1 MNVLIVGLGSI
12 ARKHI
17 AALRSLDPEV
27 QIYALR
33 STRFS
38 NSVDGVTDLFSMKE
52 VEEYSFDFA
61 IISNPTSEHQKTIQ
75 QMGVLNIPLFI
86 EKPLSHQ
93 LDVKE
98 TVAEIERK
106 NILTYV
112 ACNLRFLDAL
122 LFTKQYIAGSSL
134 RINEINVYCG
144 SYLPSWRGEGVDYT
158 MNYSAIPE
166 LGGGVHIDLIH
177 EIDYIYWLCG
187 TPSCTQRIFSSSSS
201 LGIKSYDYANYCLCY
216 DDYHVSIILN
226 YYRRDARRSLEIV
239 CEGETI
245 YVDLLENCVSI
256 DGEIAFRSSQRIAD
270 TYQLQLAYFL
280 DCLRVGK
287 PTFNTITDAYN
298 VLQICLES

>member
-1 MNVLIVGLGSI
+1 MRSMFIVALI
-12 ARKHI
+12 
-17 AALRSLDPEV
+17 
-27 QIYALR
+27 
-33 STRFS
+33 
-38 NSVDGVTDLFSMKE
+38 
-52 VEEYSFDFA
+52 
-61 IISNPTSEHQKTIQ
+61 
-75 QMGVLNIPLFI
+75 
-86 EKPLSHQ
+86 
-93 LDVKE
+93 
-98 TVAEIERK
+98 
-106 NILTYV
+106 
-112 ACNLRFLDAL
+112 C
-122 LFTKQYIAGSSL
+122 
-134 RINEINVYCG
+134 
-144 SYLPSWRGEGVDYT
+144 LPGGGGGVDYT

-187 TPSCTQRIFSSSSS
+187 TPSYTQRIFSCSSS